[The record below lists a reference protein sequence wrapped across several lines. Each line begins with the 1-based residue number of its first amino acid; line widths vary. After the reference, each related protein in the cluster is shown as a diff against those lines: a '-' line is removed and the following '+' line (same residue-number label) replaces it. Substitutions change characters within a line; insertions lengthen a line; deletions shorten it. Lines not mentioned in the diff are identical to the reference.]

1 MGIKTIDTI
10 KSFPRSIHILVIGE
24 GISALAMGM
33 FTFLQILYY
42 NFIGF
47 SPEAIGLIFSLG
59 SLFTLIGFFIG
70 PFIKIFGRKN
80 LLCIGVSILSLGII
94 IHVFFTNFFIILI
107 SQVIISIGT
116 SLIQVTELQLLYSYT
131 VECKECCAYSY
142 KYSVALISSALGIL
156 IGGNIDKLPFY
167 LINAYK
173 ILFLVAFIML
183 LLTGV
188 MRYILLPKDMKAAA
202 DFKNIKNM
210 LKVSTTLII
219 KDKKIRNF
227 AILLI
232 LVVLSFSAVGPYNN
246 LILKIS
252 FGLKNELISYISFLL
267 TLLSML
273 GIIMMPTI
281 IEKFGVEKFNLFI
294 FLGIIISC
302 ILLSIIKSTIIFVVL
317 LIIRCI
323 FAFMIS
329 SSLESLM
336 MSNIN
341 FEHRDIFASVKMLV
355 NGIAVS
361 LGNFIGGII
370 LNNVGYKGNYLYGA
384 IVSVASLVYF
394 YIKVRSY
401 MINKTVVNE
410 CKCPFKHKKIEYKK
424 NEF

>member
-24 GISALAMGM
+24 GISALAMGI

-42 NFIGF
+42 NFIGL
-47 SPEAIGLIFSLG
+47 SPESIGLIFSLG

-80 LLCIGVSILSLGII
+80 LLCIGVGILSLGII
-94 IHVFFTNFFIILI
+94 IHVFFTNFLILLL
-107 SQVIISIGT
+107 SQIIISIGT

-131 VECKECCAYSY
+131 IECKECCAYSY

-167 LINAYK
+167 LINGYK
-173 ILFLVAFIML
+173 VLFLVAFIML
-183 LLTGV
+183 FLTGI
-188 MRYILLPKDMKAAA
+188 MRYIFLPKDIKVDA
-202 DFKNIKNM
+202 DLNEVKNI
-210 LKVSTTLII
+210 LKASTQSM
-219 KDKKIRNF
+219 KMDKKIRNF
-227 AILLI
+227 AILLS

-267 TLLSML
+267 TILSMI
-273 GIIMMPTI
+273 GIIMMPAI
-281 IEKFGVEKFNLFI
+281 IEKSGVEKFNFFI
-294 FLGIIISC
+294 FMGIIVSC
-302 ILLSIIKSTIIFVVL
+302 ILLSIIKSPVTFVVI

-341 FEHRDIFASVKMLV
+341 TEYRDIFASVKMLV

-370 LNNVGYKGNYLYGA
+370 LNNLGYKGNYLYGA
-384 IVSVASLVYF
+384 IASIVSLVYF
-394 YIKVRSY
+394 YIKVKSY
-401 MINKTVVNE
+401 MENKTVVKE
-410 CKCPFKHKKIEYKK
+410 CKCPFKQKKIVYKK
-424 NEF
+424 D